1 MNPNWNLWM
10 RQTWAVMRLE
20 IGKSFFS
27 KRGLWIYLLAFA
39 PIVIWGGHSYEVMER
54 GEDRQ
59 KMAQRS
65 PGVTR
70 QKMAMITD
78 EMSKERILAILGPPA
93 RQQSFGRRHPV
104 QIMRWS
110 DGKAEFIVRFRDG
123 ELENISLR
131 EGCSFEEDSTV
142 FAAIFQFFYLRLAI
156 FWGCVFVFMNLFR
169 GEMLD
174 KSLHYYFL
182 APIRRE
188 VVVAGKFGA
197 GLLAT
202 GVIFGVSIALQFA
215 GMNLHFPKETV
226 DQYFS
231 QGHAIQHLL
240 SYIGVSIL
248 ACAGYGSAFLVGGI
262 LLRNPLIPA
271 GVLLLWESI
280 NGILPA
286 ILRKFSVIY
295 YLKVLSP
302 VAIPLDKGVPGPLAM
317 LAFGTDPVSTPVA
330 IIGVF
335 GLALV
340 LLVVAAWRSR
350 SMEISYA
357 AE

>member
-1 MNPNWNLWM
+1 MNPNWNLWL

-27 KRGLWIYLLAFA
+27 RRGLWIYLLALA
-39 PIVIWGGHSYEVMER
+39 PVVIWVGHSYEVVQR
-54 GEDRQ
+54 GEARQ
-59 KMAQRS
+59 EMGRRS

-70 QKMAMITD
+70 QKMGMIND
-78 EMSKERILAILGPPA
+78 EMSRDRILAILGPPA
-93 RQQSFGRRHPV
+93 RQQTFNRRHPTEV
-104 QIMRWS
+104 MRWS
-110 DGKAEFIVRFRDG
+110 DGKAELIVRIRDG
-123 ELENISLR
+123 EIQEISIR
-131 EGCSFEEDSTV
+131 DGCSFEEDSTV
-142 FAAIFQFFYLRLAI
+142 FAVIFQFFYLRLAI
-156 FWGCVFVFMNLFR
+156 FFGCVFVFMNLFR
-169 GEMLD
+169 GEILD

-182 APIRRE
+182 APVRRE
-188 VVVAGKFGA
+188 VVVVGKFGA

-202 GVIFGVSIALQFA
+202 GVIFGISIAVQFI

-226 DQYFS
+226 DQYFA

-240 SYIGVSIL
+240 SYVGVSVL
-248 ACAGYGSAFLVGGI
+248 ACAGYGSAFLIGGI

-271 GVLLLWESI
+271 GVLLLWESM

-295 YLKVLSP
+295 YLKTLSP

-330 IIGVF
+330 IFGVI

-340 LLVVAAWRSR
+340 LLAIAAWRSR

-357 AE
+357 AD